1 MGTASTTAEKLPLTI
16 SASDMTAA
24 MTASAVSVS
33 AAQRG
38 GRTPRMLMRLIPRA
52 IALIRYQAM
61 TAMAIGI
68 RMFRPE
74 IRR

>member
-1 MGTASTTAEKLPLTI
+1 MASTTAVKLPLTI

-24 MTASAVSVS
+24 MAASTVSAS

-38 GRTPRMLMRLIPRA
+38 GRTPRMLSFMIPRA
-52 IALIRYQAM
+52 MALTRYQAM

-68 RMFRPE
+68 RMSRPE
-74 IRR
+74 INR

>member
-1 MGTASTTAEKLPLTI
+1 
-16 SASDMTAA
+16 MTAA
-24 MTASAVSVS
+24 TTTSAVSAS

-38 GRTPRMLMRLIPRA
+38 GRTPRMLSFLIPRA
-52 IALIRYQAM
+52 MALIRYQAM

-74 IRR
+74 MRR